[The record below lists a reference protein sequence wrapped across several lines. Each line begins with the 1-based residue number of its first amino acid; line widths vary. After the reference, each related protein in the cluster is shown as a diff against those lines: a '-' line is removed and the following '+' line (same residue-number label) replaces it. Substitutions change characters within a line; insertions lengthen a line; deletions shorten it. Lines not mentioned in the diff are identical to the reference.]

1 MYYLVDNNATEKDL
15 KAIENL
21 MKNKQPHYYDT
32 YYVAKQPILDRKN
45 RTYGYE
51 LLFRSSEGQSEAAVV
66 NADSATIEVMTCG
79 FVGSQDGQD
88 QTKRIFINFT
98 EKLLLEGAPRALPP
112 SVTVIEIL
120 ENINYS
126 PEVFEELI
134 KLKQEGYLVA
144 VDDFSIDYQ
153 PSRFLDIADIIK
165 VDVLSKSKDE
175 ITHLFNL
182 VKNKNALKLAEKV
195 DNQKGYS
202 FMLELGFDLFQGF
215 FFARPENLV
224 CKTIKSSQTAKIR
237 ILAAL
242 QSPDLELEGI
252 AQLVTSDPSI
262 TYRLLRLLNSAAFGF
277 SMKIESI
284 PHAVALLGANRM
296 RYWLRMIVLSDIS
309 TKEKPF
315 ELFRLALNRGKILE
329 ELADRRMLTEH
340 KPESLFLFGMLSLL
354 DVMLDMPFPLIFKS
368 LPLSDSFQ
376 EGYTTSTTSLGLYL
390 RLLQAF
396 ENNDEDE
403 ISLTCKKNQ
412 IPPRYVTE
420 ASAHA
425 HAWTEMITSEII

>member
-1 MYYLVDNNATEKDL
+1 
-15 KAIENL
+15 
-21 MKNKQPHYYDT
+21 MKNQHNHYYDT

-51 LLFRSSEGQSEAAVV
+51 LLFRSSAGQSEAAIV
-66 NADSATIEVMTCG
+66 NADSATIEVMTSG
-79 FVGSQDGQD
+79 FVGSQEDQD
-88 QTKRIFINFT
+88 QSKRIFINFT

-112 SVTVIEIL
+112 SVTVVEIL
-120 ENINYS
+120 ENITYS
-126 PEVFEELI
+126 TEVFEELI
-134 KLKQEGYLVA
+134 KLKQDGYLVA

-153 PSRFLDIADIIK
+153 PSKFLDIADIIK
-165 VDVLSKSKDE
+165 VDVLSRSKDE

-182 VKNKNALKLAEKV
+182 IKNKKALKLAEKV
-195 DNQKGYS
+195 DNQSGYS

-215 FFARPENLV
+215 FFARPENLA
-224 CKTIKSSQTAKIR
+224 CKTIKPSQATKIR

-242 QSPDLELEGI
+242 QSPDLELEEI
-252 AQLVTSDPSI
+252 VKLVTSDPGI

-284 PHAVALLGANRM
+284 QHAVALLGATRM

-309 TKEKPF
+309 SRDKPF

-329 ELADRRMLTEH
+329 ELADQGMMAQN
-340 KPESLFLFGMLSLL
+340 KPESVFLFGMLSLL
-354 DVMLDMPFPLIFKS
+354 DVMLDMPFPLIFKN

-376 EGYTTSTTSLGLYL
+376 EGYTTSTAALAIYL

-396 ENNDEDE
+396 ENNDEE
-403 ISLTCKKNQ
+403 AISSTCQ
-412 IPPRYVTE
+412 ETGIPPRCVTV

-425 HAWTEMITSEII
+425 HAWTEIITSEII

>member
-1 MYYLVDNNATEKDL
+1 MVE
-15 KAIENL
+15 IP
-21 MKNKQPHYYDT
+21 MKKEQNQYYDT

-51 LLFRSSEGQSEAAVV
+51 LLFRSSAGQSEATIV
-66 NADSATIEVMTCG
+66 NADSASIEVMTSG

-88 QTKRIFINFT
+88 QSKRIFINFT
-98 EKLLLEGAPRALPP
+98 ETLLLEGAPRALPP
-112 SVTVIEIL
+112 AVTVIEIL

-126 PEVFEELI
+126 EEVYEELI

-153 PSRFLDIADIIK
+153 PSKFLDIADIIK
-165 VDVLSKSKDE
+165 VDVLRRSKDE

-182 VKNKNALKLAEKV
+182 IKNKKALKLAEKV
-195 DNQKGYS
+195 DNQRGYS
-202 FMLELGFDLFQGF
+202 FMLEMGFDLFQGF

-224 CKTIKSSQTAKIR
+224 CKTIKSSQAAKIR

-242 QSPDLELEGI
+242 QSTDLELEEI
-252 AQLVTSDPSI
+252 VKLVTADPSI

-284 PHAVALLGANRM
+284 QHAVALLGATRM

-309 TKEKPF
+309 IRDKPF

-329 ELADRRMLTEH
+329 ELASEKMMADN
-340 KPESLFLFGMLSLL
+340 KPETVFLFGMLSLL
-354 DVMLDMPFPLIFKS
+354 DVMLDMPFPLIFKN
-368 LPLSDSFQ
+368 LPLTDSFQ
-376 EGYTTSTTSLGLYL
+376 EGYTTSTAPLAIYL

-396 ENNDEDE
+396 EHNDEE
-403 ISLTCKKNQ
+403 AISLTCLQ
-412 IPPRYVTE
+412 TGISPRCVAE
-420 ASAHA
+420 ASARA
-425 HAWTEMITSEII
+425 HAWTELITSEII

>member
-1 MYYLVDNNATEKDL
+1 
-15 KAIENL
+15 
-21 MKNKQPHYYDT
+21 MKNIRNQYHDT
-32 YYVAKQPILDRKN
+32 YYVAKQPILDRKS

-51 LLFRSSEGQSEAAVV
+51 LLFRSSADASVAAIE

-98 EKLLLEGAPRALPP
+98 EQLLLEGAPRALPP

-120 ENINYS
+120 EDITYS
-126 PEVFEELI
+126 SAVFEELI
-134 KLKQEGYLVA
+134 KLKQEGYLIA
-144 VDDFSIDYQ
+144 VDDFSTDYQ

-165 VDVLSKSKDE
+165 VDVLRRNRNE

-182 VKNKNALKLAEKV
+182 IKNKNALKLAEKV
-195 DNQKGYS
+195 DNQRGYA

-224 CKTIKSSQTAKIR
+224 CKTIKSSQATKIR

-242 QSPDLELEGI
+242 QSADLELEDI
-252 AQLVTSDPSI
+252 VKLVTSDPSI

-284 PHAVALLGANRM
+284 QHAVALLGATRM
-296 RYWLRMIVLSDIS
+296 RYWLHMIVLSDIAS
-309 TKEKPF
+309 RDKPI

-329 ELADRRMLTEH
+329 ELASKGMMAEN
-340 KPESLFLFGMLSLL
+340 KPETAFLFGMLSLL
-354 DVMLDMPFPLIFKS
+354 DVMLDMPFPIIFKD
-368 LPLSDSFQ
+368 LPLTDSFK
-376 EGYTTSTTSLGLYL
+376 EGYTSSTAALALYL

-396 ENNDEDE
+396 ENNDKDA
-403 ISLTCKKNQ
+403 ISKTCLEAD
-412 IPPRYVTE
+412 IPPRLVTE
-420 ASAHA
+420 ASARA
-425 HAWTEMITSEII
+425 HAWTEMISTEIV